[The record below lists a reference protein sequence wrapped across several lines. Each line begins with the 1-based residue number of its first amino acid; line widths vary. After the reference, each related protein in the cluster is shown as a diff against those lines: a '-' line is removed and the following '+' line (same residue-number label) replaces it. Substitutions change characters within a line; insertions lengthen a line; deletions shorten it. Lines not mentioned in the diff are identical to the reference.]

1 MLHRQEYAASLSNAL
16 LNAAP
21 DLKNT
26 ELKDVGFFKSL
37 VSHDDTIMARSLY
50 SNPTKIRCEAKM
62 LFSSN
67 HLISFAPDVG
77 PYDIETVFNRLLYF
91 PFQNTPIKDEENNK
105 HLSEEL
111 YEERDAIFTWAMGGL
126 RYYVEHNETF
136 PECALSAEIKAR
148 NVAQYCPERIFFSKA
163 IKKADGKFESSS
175 AIKEAFDA
183 YCIEI
188 GAKTKGDIHSYLAE
202 HEGIVKLNTKKRID
216 SDGNPVSE
224 GNPIY
229 VYEGIRLRK
238 KYKSNK

>member
-1 MLHRQEYAASLSNAL
+1 
-16 LNAAP
+16 
-21 DLKNT
+21 
-26 ELKDVGFFKSL
+26 
-37 VSHDDTIMARSLY
+37 
-50 SNPTKIRCEAKM
+50 
-62 LFSSN
+62 
-67 HLISFAPDVG
+67 
-77 PYDIETVFNRLLYF
+77 
-91 PFQNTPIKDEENNK
+91 
-105 HLSEEL
+105 
-111 YEERDAIFTWAMGGL
+111 
-126 RYYVEHNETF
+126 
-136 PECALSAEIKAR
+136 
-148 NVAQYCPERIFFSKA
+148 VAQYCPERIFFSEA